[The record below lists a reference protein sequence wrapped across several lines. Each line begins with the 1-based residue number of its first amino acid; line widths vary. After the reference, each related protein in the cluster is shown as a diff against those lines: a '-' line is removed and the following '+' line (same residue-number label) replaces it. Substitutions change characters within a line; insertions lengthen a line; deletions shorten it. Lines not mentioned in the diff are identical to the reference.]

1 MTNRL
6 IKYDGNFRK
15 SKEYRLL
22 PGRYKLN
29 YTTGYF
35 RFEHDNTP
43 GGTQLKHAT
52 FEEQDHFKTF
62 VATYVIKE
70 QRLFILRNSLYEAIR
85 GSCDSQ
91 RAQIRTKYFL
101 RRYPPAIESVFS
113 IGLWDQPPYVDWEM
127 FTRKMEEYTPVRITD
142 LYKLRICRM
151 QALLHEVER
160 TVLSRVQTTNLHHT
174 IVHKL
179 YLRHEVKSEYSL
191 ISIKHKVRQSVN
203 FFSLRDLCKAKTCIF
218 SLFL

>member
-1 MTNRL
+1 MTTHLANRL

-22 PGRYKLN
+22 PGGYKLN

-35 RFEHDNTP
+35 RFEQDNIP
-43 GGTQLKHAT
+43 GGSQLKHAKL
-52 FEEQDHFKTF
+52 EEQDYFKTF

-70 QRLFILRNSLYEAIR
+70 GRLFILRNSLYEAIR
-85 GSCDSQ
+85 GWCDSL

-101 RRYPPAIESVFS
+101 RRYPPAIESVFC
-113 IGLWDQPPYVDWEM
+113 IGDWKQSPYVDWEM
-127 FTRKMEEYTPVRITD
+127 FIGKMEEYTPARISD

-160 TVLSRVQTTNLHHT
+160 TVLSRMQTTNLHHS
-174 IVHKL
+174 IVQKL
-179 YLRHEVKSEYSL
+179 YLRHEIKSEYSL
-191 ISIKHKVRQSVN
+191 M
-203 FFSLRDLCKAKTCIF
+203 
-218 SLFL
+218 